1 MNTPIVFFM
10 NRVRRYYLFPL
21 ACLVLVIN
29 AGVAMSQNA
38 VSWYD
43 VRPEPDIGTVA
54 VRLHAWHDVV
64 AAPDVQGGT
73 IAIVRETMAAERLSR
88 LTSAFDLRAPDD
100 TPVLHWAA
108 REAAAAA
115 DSESRR
121 RHQDSRRADRTDGG
135 LLDSWISEHA
145 AAQERRELMADRN
158 DNAFFGSGRE
168 TSSRSWGWL
177 ADDVMQR
184 ERLTLD
190 QEQIMRDRMERD
202 TMGIRHGVPGQPG
215 ELPGWQPSAAER
227 TWGGHPAWR

>member
-1 MNTPIVFFM
+1 MS
-10 NRVRRYYLFPL
+10 RVRRYYLFPL
-21 ACLVLVIN
+21 ACLVFVIH
-29 AGVAMSQNA
+29 AGVAMPQIA

-43 VRPEPDIGTVA
+43 VRPQPDIDTVA

-64 AAPDVQGGT
+64 AAPDDQRGT

-88 LTSAFDLRAPDD
+88 LTSAFDLRTPDD

-121 RHQDSRRADRTDGG
+121 RQDSRRGDRTDSG

-145 AAQERRELMADRN
+145 AAQERRELMSERN
-158 DNAFFGSGRE
+158 ENSFFGPGRE
-168 TSSRSWGWL
+168 SSSRSWGWL

-184 ERLTLD
+184 ERQTLD
-190 QEQIMRDRMERD
+190 REQIMRDRMERD
-202 TMGIRHGVPGQPG
+202 TMGIRHGFPGQPG

-227 TWGGHPAWR
+227 TWGGHPVWR